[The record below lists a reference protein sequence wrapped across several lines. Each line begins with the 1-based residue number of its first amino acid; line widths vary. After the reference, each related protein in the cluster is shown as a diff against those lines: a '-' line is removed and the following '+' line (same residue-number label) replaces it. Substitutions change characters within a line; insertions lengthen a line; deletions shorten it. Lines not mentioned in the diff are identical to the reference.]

1 MVNPAS
7 TTTAS
12 HETIARPWT
21 RQLNRYHWL
30 VLIVATMAWSF
41 DCLNQQIF
49 NLTRTPAMADLLSL
63 SPDDDAVASYGG
75 LSTSMLLIGWA
86 TGGIIFGMMGD
97 RIGRAKTLLIMIL
110 AYSLSTGLCGLS
122 QTAWQYVFFA
132 FITGVGAGGIFPVAC
147 TLVAE
152 SLPDRTRPQAL
163 GMLQTFSAVGN
174 VSAGLVWLLL
184 VQAWSRHL
192 VQRDWPWLFSVGII
206 PALLSIVVVRRIR
219 EPEVWLKA
227 RTDWTNGREKAGSL
241 AELFGDRRWAP
252 RAAVGLCLAVSG
264 VVGLWGIGVFSNDL
278 TQSFIGRQYDDRMR
292 NEGQAEADL
301 HFVAQAIANPKVL
314 ESVAERVKPKDLLGC
329 YRKDDKHDKDDTD
342 AKAMYE
348 AALFLAKSG
357 TRVSPETVLA
367 ELDRGDATG
376 KARRIQPDP
385 QSRDDRS
392 RREGLLRA
400 GNDTTVEANVQRIVA
415 RQRGRLVE
423 SRSWAAVTLIM
434 FNIGAFFGMYA
445 FARVTQWIG
454 RRPTFALAFA
464 IAGVTTALA
473 FLFMSK
479 PSDLF
484 WMVPLMGAAQLAVF
498 GGYAIYF
505 PELFPT
511 RLRSTGSSFCYN
523 VGRYVAATGPIS
535 IAYLR
540 NQAFA
545 HTQEPFRY
553 AGVAMCSC
561 YLLGLVALLFAP
573 ETKGQPLPE

>member
-1 MVNPAS
+1 MVNPDPA
-7 TTTAS
+7 APP
-12 HETIARPWT
+12 ARQPAAQPWH
-21 RQLNRYHWL
+21 RQLSRYHWL

-49 NLTRTPAMADLLSL
+49 NLARTPAMSDLLGV
-63 SPDDDAVASYGG
+63 SPDDPSVTYYGNLG
-75 LSTSMLLIGWA
+75 TSMLLIGWA

-122 QTAWQYVFFA
+122 QAPWHYIAFA

-152 SLPDRTRPQAL
+152 SLPDPTRPQAL

-174 VSAGLVWLLL
+174 VSAGLIWLLL

-192 VQRDWPWLFSVGII
+192 IQRDWPWLFSVGVI
-206 PALLSIVVVRRIR
+206 PALLSITVARRIR

-227 RTDWTNGREKAGSL
+227 RDDWRTGRKKAGSL
-241 AELFGDRRWAP
+241 VELLTDCRWAP

-292 NEGQAEADL
+292 QEGQATADIE
-301 HFVAQAIANPKVL
+301 FVVRAIRRPKDL
-314 ESVAERVKPKDLLGC
+314 ERARRQVKPKDLLGGDA
-329 YRKDDKHDKDDTD
+329 KDLD
-342 AKAMYE
+342 AKALYE
-348 AALFLAKSG
+348 AAVSLADAGK
-357 TRVSPETVLA
+357 TVSPQAVLE
-367 ELDRGDATG
+367 ELDKKDSAGAIQPEAAPQEDRLRRAGLFHSIPDKDMG
-376 KARRIQPDP
+376 VDWDVRRI
-385 QSRDDRS
+385 
-392 RREGLLRA
+392 L
-400 GNDTTVEANVQRIVA
+400 A
-415 RQRGRLVE
+415 RQRQRLVE
-423 SRSWAAVTLIM
+423 SRRWAAVTLAM
-434 FNIGAFFGMYA
+434 FNVGAFFGMYL
-445 FARVTQWIG
+445 FARVTQRLG
-454 RRPTFALAFA
+454 RRPTFALAFLT
-464 IAGVTTALA
+464 AGITTALA

-484 WMVPLMGAAQLAVF
+484 WMVPLMGASQLAVF

-523 VGRYVAATGPIS
+523 VGRYVAAAGPIG
-535 IAYLR
+535 IAYLK
-540 NQAFA
+540 NQVFV
-545 HTQEPFRY
+545 HTSEPFRY

-561 YLLGLVALLFAP
+561 YLLGLVAILFAP
-573 ETKGQPLPE
+573 ETRGQPLPE

>member
-1 MVNPAS
+1 M
-7 TTTAS
+7 
-12 HETIARPWT
+12 
-21 RQLNRYHWL
+21 
-30 VLIVATMAWSF
+30 LIVATMAWSF

-49 NLTRTPAMADLLSL
+49 NLARTPAMADLLSL
-63 SPDDDAVASYGG
+63 SPDDDAVASYGSLG
-75 LSTSMLLIGWA
+75 TSMLLVGWA
-86 TGGIIFGMMGD
+86 TGGIIFGMLGD

-122 QTAWQYVFFA
+122 QTPWHYITFA

-152 SLPDRTRPQAL
+152 SLPDRARPQAL
-163 GMLQTFSAVGN
+163 GMLQTFSAIGN
-174 VSAGLVWLLL
+174 VSAGIIWLLL
-184 VQAWSRHL
+184 VQAWSRHMI
-192 VQRDWPWLFSVGII
+192 QHDWPWLFSVGII
-206 PALLSIVVVRRIR
+206 PALLSIIVARRIR

-227 RTDWTNGREKAGSL
+227 KSDWTSGRKKAGSL

-292 NEGQAEADL
+292 KEGQAAADL
-301 HFVAQAIANPKVL
+301 LFVAQVISN
-314 ESVAERVKPKDLLGC
+314 PKDLEKAAEQVKPRDILGR
-329 YRKDDKHDKDDTD
+329 YAKDKEHDKDDID

-348 AALFLAKSG
+348 AALFLASTG
-357 TRVSPETVLA
+357 TSVLPETVLA
-367 ELDRGDATG
+367 ELDRGDATHKVR
-376 KARRIQPDP
+376 KAQPDP
-385 QSRDDRS
+385 QSNDDRV
-392 RREGLLRA
+392 RRESLLRA
-400 GNDTTVEANVQRIVA
+400 GNGLAVETHVERILA
-415 RQRGRLVE
+415 RQRTRLVE

-434 FNIGAFFGMYA
+434 FNVGAFFGMYI
-445 FARVTQWIG
+445 FARVTQRIG
-454 RRPTFALAFA
+454 RRPTFALAFV
-464 IAGVTTALA
+464 IAGITTALA

-484 WMVPLMGAAQLAVF
+484 WMVPLMGASQLAVF

-540 NQAFA
+540 NQVFA
-545 HTQEPFRY
+545 NTAEPFRY